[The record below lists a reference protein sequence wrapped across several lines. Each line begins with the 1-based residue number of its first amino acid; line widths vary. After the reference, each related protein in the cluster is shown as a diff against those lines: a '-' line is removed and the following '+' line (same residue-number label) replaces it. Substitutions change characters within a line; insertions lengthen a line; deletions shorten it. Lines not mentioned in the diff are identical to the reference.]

1 MLKNQTQ
8 PTSVFLNVK
17 FVTLIY
23 ISLSSK
29 ICHCGCHAVGTRSWF
44 STWVITGTAS
54 ASVCGMSVSVSL
66 LHYLKGRACGQRFL
80 ASLAQRRAKKE
91 KKKKKQNLMPR

>member
-23 ISLSSK
+23 IS
-29 ICHCGCHAVGTRSWF
+29 
-44 STWVITGTAS
+44 
-54 ASVCGMSVSVSL
+54 
-66 LHYLKGRACGQRFL
+66 FL
-80 ASLAQRRAKKE
+80 
-91 KKKKKQNLMPR
+91 QNLSLWLPRSGDRELVLYVGYYWCCLC